1 MGERTVTSGGAVL
14 RELIAE
20 GVSPWLDGLCRSSLT
35 SGLLA
40 RLVTSGAVRGAV
52 FEPAA
57 LARDLTGTTAYHQQ
71 LAHLACRSVPL
82 ETAVHALCA
91 YDLRSACDELR
102 PVFEATDGLDGQV
115 SMDLDPA
122 LAHDAPATV
131 AAAAELHRAACRPN
145 ALVKIPATDEGLAA
159 IVECL
164 GRGIGVHVTEV
175 FSVRRYGQVVDAYFE
190 GLERAL
196 EKGLDL
202 SSVSSLVSLSVGR
215 IDAEADSRLAEL
227 GGRAAPALHGTAAL
241 ATARLVYRLYEERLG
256 CPRWRALTARRARPQ
271 RLVWD
276 VGTPPVP
283 GDPRPVRYVET
294 LVAWGTVIAM
304 PAAVLDEAGRSG
316 RLQGDTLTGEHRAA
330 RAAVDRLEG
339 LGVLLDEVAKKLE
352 AESMDHLV
360 ASWRELRSAVGERLR
375 TAG

>member
-40 RLVTSGAVRGAV
+40 RLVTSGAVRGAA

-196 EKGLDL
+196 EKKAWTSPPSPPWCPCPWAASTPRPTPASP
-202 SSVSSLVSLSVGR
+202 SSAAGPPPPCTAPPPWRPPGWSTGSTRNGW
-215 IDAEADSRLAEL
+215 
-227 GGRAAPALHGTAAL
+227 AAPAG
-241 ATARLVYRLYEERLG
+241 
-256 CPRWRALTARRARPQ
+256 
-271 RLVWD
+271 
-276 VGTPPVP
+276 
-283 GDPRPVRYVET
+283 
-294 LVAWGTVIAM
+294 
-304 PAAVLDEAGRSG
+304 GR
-316 RLQGDTLTGEHRAA
+316 
-330 RAAVDRLEG
+330 
-339 LGVLLDEVAKKLE
+339 
-352 AESMDHLV
+352 
-360 ASWRELRSAVGERLR
+360 
-375 TAG
+375 